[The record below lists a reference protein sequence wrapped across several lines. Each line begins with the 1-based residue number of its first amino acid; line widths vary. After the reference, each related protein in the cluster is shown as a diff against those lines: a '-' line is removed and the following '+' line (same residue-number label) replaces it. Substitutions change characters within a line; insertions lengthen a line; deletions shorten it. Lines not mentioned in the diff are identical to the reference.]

1 MGFGSITTGERP
13 ADFDDYID
21 LSFVNVMADRLVRAT
36 AAGGGIRLVAVSTT
50 ETLREAQARH
60 GLSLLTAVMLGRA
73 MSAGLMLASSM
84 KVRHGRV
91 NLRLGSDGP
100 IKGLMVDA
108 GRDGTVRGYVGEP
121 ALELDPIAD
130 EKGNYGFNFKAAAG
144 TGYLHVMRDDGKGE
158 PFNSTV
164 ELVGGAIGE
173 DVASYLLHSE
183 QTPSGV
189 FVGEKINRDGILCS
203 GGLLVQILPKAA
215 EEPALV
221 ELIEQRCREI
231 EGFSERLAACNNNLE
246 DLLIDVFPD
255 LDPQPLTDT
264 EATQDVRFKCRCTRE
279 RSIGALLLL
288 GRKELSEML
297 EADGQAELTCHFC
310 NNRYVVEREELI
322 GIIEGLPAAV

>member
-1 MGFGSITTGERP
+1 MMG
-13 ADFDDYID
+13 
-21 LSFVNVMADRLVRAT
+21 DRLVRAT

-50 ETLREAQARH
+50 EALQEARERH
-60 GLSLLTAVMLGRA
+60 GLSFITTVMLGRA

-84 KVRHGRV
+84 KVQQGRV

-108 GRDGTVRGYVGEP
+108 GRDGTVRGFVGEP
-121 ALELDPIAD
+121 ELELDPVQD
-130 EKGNYGFNFKAAAG
+130 ENGHYSFDFKTAAG

-189 FVGEKINRDGILCS
+189 FVGEQLSSSGIHSS

-215 EEPALV
+215 HEPALV
-221 ELIEQRCREI
+221 ELIDQRCREI
-231 EGFSERLAACNNNLE
+231 TGFSERFASCENNLE
-246 DLLIDVFPD
+246 DLLQDVFPD
-255 LDPQPLTDT
+255 LDPQPL
-264 EATQDVRFKCRCTRE
+264 EAAEASQTVRFQCRCSRA
-279 RSIGALLLL
+279 RSVAALLLL
-288 GRKELSEML
+288 GRTELTDML
-297 EADGQAELTCHFC
+297 ETDGGAELTCHFC
-310 NNRYVVEREELI
+310 SNRYRVNSQEL
-322 GIIEGLPAAV
+322 EGLIRDLPATA

>member
-1 MGFGSITTGERP
+1 
-13 ADFDDYID
+13 
-21 LSFVNVMADRLVRAT
+21 MADRLVRAT

-297 EADGQAELTCHFC
+297 EADGQAELICHFC